1 MCVFLGRSRSR
12 SHFILYFVMLVDINI
27 KINNRTRNVYLHYF
41 LCSIILNIIINIR
54 QGLFKEQIRLY
65 LTQHLNI
72 LIYVSSCDI
81 NYFLWNIAG
90 QTSWIWL
97 QKYFISLPLEVIR
110 QFRLSYE
117 QKWPENGNTSS
128 SFLF

>member
-81 NYFLWNIAG
+81 NYFY
-90 QTSWIWL
+90 WL